1 MFKGHTGR
9 FMCLETTP
17 VFFGFD
23 FVQWEGHSCNMRG
36 LGFIAFSL
44 TVLCIKMP
52 LPYSWKKKVLGDSY
66 KVLLNFLEQ
75 MEEEK
80 LEKETGNE
88 LAGKNREASGG
99 YCLTQLDS
107 E

>member
-1 MFKGHTGR
+1 
-9 FMCLETTP
+9 MCLETTP
-17 VFFGFD
+17 VFLGFN
-23 FVQWEGHSCNMRG
+23 FVQWKECSCHIRG
-36 LGFIAFSL
+36 LGFTVFLS
-44 TVLCIKMP
+44 TVLCIKMQ
-52 LPYSWKKKVLGDSY
+52 LPCSWKKNLGDSY

-99 YCLTQLDS
+99 KSLIQLDS
-107 E
+107 K